1 MRLKVVLFLVAFVA
15 MLGGGAGA
23 LYAYDASREE
33 LIADGVTVAGVAVG
47 GMTVA
52 EASAAV
58 RREVVSRLRRP
69 LVVEHDGRGVV
80 LVAARRLGVRVDVDG
95 MAREAL
101 RESRRG
107 SFLERAFRELT
118 GDTLAAAIPLRV
130 SYSERAVSDLVSRV
144 QRRLERNPS
153 DARVFPSSSS
163 IRLVA
168 SRNGLAVRTRRL
180 ERVIASRLV
189 APGSDRRVD
198 VPTRVL
204 KPKTTTA
211 ELRSRYRTFIAVSRP
226 RFELRLFV
234 GLRLAKT
241 YRISVGRI
249 GYDTPSGLY
258 RIKNKAENPSWWVP
272 NEPWAGDLAGKVIP
286 PGPDNPIKARWL
298 GIYDGAGI
306 HGTADV
312 GSIGSRASHG
322 CIRMLIPD
330 VVELSD
336 RVPVG
341 TPVFIG

>member
-1 MRLKVVLFLVAFVA
+1 VRLKVVLFVVAFFV
-15 MLGGGAGA
+15 MLLGGAGA

-33 LIADGVTVAGVAVG
+33 LIAEGVTVAGVDVG

-58 RREVVSRLRRP
+58 RRAVVSRLQRP

-80 LVAARRLGVRVDVDG
+80 LVAARRLGVRVDVEG
-95 MAREAL
+95 MARDAL
-101 RESRRG
+101 HESRRG

-118 GDTLAAAIPLRV
+118 GDRLRAAVPLRV
-130 SYSERAVSDLVSRV
+130 SYSEGAVSELVSRV
-144 QRRLERNPS
+144 RRSLERKPS
-153 DARVFPSSSS
+153 NARVFPSGTS
-163 IRLVA
+163 IRLTA
-168 SRNGLAVRTRRL
+168 SSNGLAVRARRL
-180 ERVIASRLV
+180 ERLIASRIV
-189 APGSDRRVD
+189 APGSNRRVE

-211 ELRSRYRTFIAVSRP
+211 KLRSRYRMFIAVSRP

-241 YRISVGRI
+241 YPISVGRV

-258 RIKNKAENPSWWVP
+258 GIKNKADNPSWYVP
-272 NEPWAGDLAGKVIP
+272 NEGWAGDLAGKVIP
-286 PGPDNPIKARWL
+286 PGPDNPIKARWM

-306 HGTADV
+306 HGTDDV